1 MKRTRRVACVAIAG
15 TATLLLL
22 AAPAARASESLWNA
36 LEQGGHV
43 VLLRHAATVP
53 GNGDP
58 PGFRLDD
65 CRTQRNL
72 SAGGR
77 HDAQNLGAE
86 FRRRKIAVHEVLAS
100 EWCRCR
106 DTAHLAFGSSRPWP
120 ALNSF
125 FDNPAGGNPSS
136 DEVRRRIAAFRG
148 PGTLVL
154 VTHQVNITALTG
166 LVPAPGEMLVIV
178 PTPAG
183 GRALGRLPP
192 AAPLPT
198 R

>member
-1 MKRTRRVACVAIAG
+1 MKRTISLAITGAG
-15 TATLLLL
+15 AALLVLIS
-22 AAPAARASESLWNA
+22 APAARASESLWNA

-53 GNGDP
+53 GSGDP

-72 SAGGR
+72 SADGR
-77 HDAQNLGAE
+77 RDAQRLGAD
-86 FRRRKIAVHEVLAS
+86 FRRRRIVLNEVLTS
-100 EWCRCR
+100 QWCRCR
-106 DTAHLAFGSSRPWP
+106 DTAQLAFGKSSPWP

-125 FDNPAGGNPSS
+125 FDNPAASGPPS
-136 DEVRRRIAAFRG
+136 DEVRRRIAAFSG

-166 LVPAPGEMLVIV
+166 LVPAMGEMLVLL

-183 GRALGRLPP
+183 GRVLGRIPP
-192 AAPLPT
+192 PQ
-198 R
+198 